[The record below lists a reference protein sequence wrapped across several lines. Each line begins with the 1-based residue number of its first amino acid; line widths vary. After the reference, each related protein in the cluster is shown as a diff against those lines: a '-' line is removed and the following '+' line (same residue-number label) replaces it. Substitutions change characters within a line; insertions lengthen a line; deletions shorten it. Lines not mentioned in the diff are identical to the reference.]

1 MRHLASAQAA
11 LRLEHDALRREYAR
25 LLARGNRKLAR
36 ELYRASR
43 DETHYKGAIEL
54 ERRLKESDKRYA
66 VRLIRYGLKVREIVG
81 EVDGLLKL
89 GIRRASKSS
98 SDHSRTVKENEYE

>member
-1 MRHLASAQAA
+1 MHHLASAQAA
-11 LRLEHDALRREYAR
+11 LRLEDDTVRREYAW

-36 ELYRASR
+36 VLYRANR
-43 DETHYKGAIEL
+43 DEAHYKGGIEL

-81 EVDGLLKL
+81 EVDGLLKM
-89 GIRRASKSS
+89 GIRRASQSS
-98 SDHSRTVKENEYE
+98 SGHSRTVKGRRV